1 MLLYR
6 ATIILLFQAALT
18 SLEGAPALGL
28 ATCVVAIVVAPINH
42 ELDCHGFGV
51 WLRAVAT
58 AGTAARRYLPAF
70 NQVGGLTYFYTR
82 AGLLIFCLSEINR
95 MRATRR
101 LLVYNEAD
109 LLLLLWRLIGGDC
122 ADSAGLGCVRGSVG
136 QGVVARG
143 GKRV

>member
-1 MLLYR
+1 
-6 ATIILLFQAALT
+6 
-18 SLEGAPALGL
+18 
-28 ATCVVAIVVAPINH
+28 
-42 ELDCHGFGV
+42 
-51 WLRAVAT
+51 
-58 AGTAARRYLPAF
+58 
-70 NQVGGLTYFYTR
+70 
-82 AGLLIFCLSEINR
+82 

-122 ADSAGLGCVRGSVG
+122 SNSAGLGCVRGSVG